1 MNFLMSLFSGEF
13 NFTVPISYIVAG
25 TLAAVFIFTVRY
37 VLYTKRKKA
46 FANQTINLGKKQ
58 QQDNIQLVNEET
70 GQALQENM
78 I

>member
-37 VLYTKRKKA
+37 VLYTKRKR
-46 FANQTINLGKKQ
+46 L
-58 QQDNIQLVNEET
+58 
-70 GQALQENM
+70 LQ
-78 I
+78 IKLLI